1 VTGRAPRPLQRA
13 IWRAWLRLRHQLIG
27 RRYRR
32 LVLERV
38 DGVPLVILPDVFNP
52 VLLRSG
58 AFLARNLP
66 APVPLGAPDSMRPR
80 ALDMGTGSG
89 IGAIFAARLGYQVVG
104 VDLNPEAVRCARIN
118 VLLNDLEA
126 RVKIHS
132 GDLFA
137 PVAGQCFDL
146 VAFNP
151 PFFRGL
157 PSDRL
162 AQAWRAPD
170 VIERFAAGLGQVLRP
185 GGEARIVLS
194 TDGEWRAMLD
204 ALASFGLVVRPTAGK
219 DYGNEVL
226 TVYAVTSGSTRPAA
240 VSDGRPLP
248 AS

>member
-1 VTGRAPRPLQRA
+1 VTGRAPQPLRRG

-38 DGVPLVILPDVFNP
+38 DGVPLVIFPDVFNP

-66 APVPLGAPDSMRPR
+66 APVSSKAPDSVRPR
-80 ALDMGTGSG
+80 ALDLGTGSG

-118 VLLNDLEA
+118 VLLNHLDELVE
-126 RVKIHS
+126 ILP

-137 PVAGQCFDL
+137 PVAGQRFDL
-146 VAFNP
+146 VVFNP
-151 PFFRGL
+151 PFFRGV
-157 PSDRL
+157 PSDQL
-162 AQAWRAPD
+162 DQAWRAPD
-170 VIERFAAGLGQVLRP
+170 VIERFAGGLGQVLRP
-185 GGEARIVLS
+185 GGQGRIVLS
-194 TDGEWRAMLD
+194 TDGEWRAMLH
-204 ALASFGLVVRPTAGK
+204 ALRSVGLVAQATIGK
-219 DYGNEVL
+219 DFGNEVL
-226 TVYAVTSGSTRPAA
+226 TVYAVTSGSARPAA
-240 VSDGRPLP
+240 VSDGLRLP

>member
-1 VTGRAPRPLQRA
+1 MRAPRPLRRR
-13 IWRAWLRLRHQLIG
+13 ISRVWLRLRHQVVG

-38 DGVPLVILPDVFNP
+38 DGVPLVIFPDVFNP

-58 AFLARNLP
+58 VFLAHNLP
-66 APVPLGAPDSMRPR
+66 PPILSDALDSTRPR

-118 VLLNDLEA
+118 VLLNHLDA
-126 RVKIHS
+126 RVEIRA

-137 PVAGQCFDL
+137 PVTGQRFDL
-146 VAFNP
+146 VIFNP
-151 PFFRGL
+151 PFFRGV

-162 AQAWRAPD
+162 DQAWRAPD
-170 VIERFAAGLGQVLRP
+170 VIERFAGGLGQVLRP

-204 ALASFGLVVRPTAGK
+204 ALGSVGLAVRPATGK
-219 DYGNEVL
+219 DFGNEVL
-226 TVYAVTSGSTRPAA
+226 TVYAVTSGSPRPAA
-240 VSDGRPLP
+240 VSGALPLP

>member
-1 VTGRAPRPLQRA
+1 MTGRVPRPWRRG
-13 IWRAWLRLRHQLIG
+13 ISRAWLRLRHQVIG

-38 DGVPLVILPDVFNP
+38 DGVPLVVFPHVFNP

-58 AFLARNLP
+58 VFLARNLP
-66 APVPLGAPDSMRPR
+66 APVPSDAPDSMRPR
-80 ALDMGTGSG
+80 ALDVGTGSG
-89 IGAIFAARLGYQVVG
+89 IGAVFAARLGYQVVG

-118 VLLNDLEA
+118 VLLNELEA
-126 RVKIHS
+126 LVEIRS

-137 PVAGQCFDL
+137 PVIGQRFDL
-146 VAFNP
+146 VVFNP
-151 PFFRGL
+151 PFFRGV

-162 AQAWRAPD
+162 DQAWRAPD
-170 VIERFAAGLGQVLRP
+170 VIERFAGGLGQVLRP
-185 GGEARIVLS
+185 GGQARIVLS

-204 ALASFGLVVRPTAGK
+204 ALGSVGLAVRPAVGK
-219 DYGNEVL
+219 DFGNEVL

-240 VSDGRPLP
+240 VSDGLPLR